1 MLKFWSHIS
10 LLVQIAIVAGA
21 VILFAFFDPF
31 GLLSPR
37 KLTLEDTP
45 ISVRSV
51 KEIGKLI
58 TAEYYGEVL
67 TSLQESRID
76 KWTQEI
82 EDDEAEFENL
92 DSMFQEAIRD
102 LRDRKGELNL
112 KTRKTRN
119 LYKVY
124 NKLYGYL
131 IDNPYYQN
139 YISAAIWK
147 YYSGKNKSEQNLIR
161 DLYEM
166 DSETKL
172 TNKFTLISEG
182 KSRFVQKK
190 KDFMQVKTADKSF
203 KKKQIVV
210 LGRGSVKAGIDFG
223 QFNEENFHYD
233 QNARTIHLIG
243 IKPEILISHINPW
256 FIPGKEKGFEV
267 VVMTRKAEKP
277 KYMLMVKQRSLE
289 KLQQNAINAGIL
301 ERAKSNAE
309 DNLKSF
315 FSLLIPAGVDQ
326 VVIHEDFFAYFGE
339 SILAEKITPLSM
351 QSIDSLLVK
360 KYSIDSAA
368 TMSMRNSLAERTIK
382 IGGELYAIDRYSSKL
397 SFLEDDALTPAELN
411 WLKNEKNS
419 IIGEI
424 DRLNKVD
431 VYSDSIFAKVDL
443 LDSIWFF
450 PEGDDFLKIQNQI
463 KETYNKEFS
472 WYKIKSEADSYVAY
486 QHKKRM
492 AKALLVHQSMLKRKL
507 GAFENLAA
515 ILRKSARQVV
525 KGDVTYIV
533 KDETNTGEQNTTEV
547 NYLPS
552 LEEYFE
558 PFQGNI
564 YQLSERID
572 EVLDIYEASSMNDLI
587 LKSYETNPEVVT
599 GLVERAR
606 INGRTTFMGD
616 TLKVNRYSNFL
627 QWVQNDTLSH
637 EEFQQLKN
645 MKLSIESDE
654 AMVLQFRFDSL
665 GVQLIDT
672 IWYYPPKGLIKKFKK
687 KADKKKFDT
696 WFWQTD
702 EREEQ
707 RENYVSRQI
716 QLHMIRE
723 RIGDFSEVANAVIT
737 CSKVLEMDAGF
748 EANDSTHTAS
758 LQQLLFHQDNRPNQ

>member
-82 EDDEAEFENL
+82 EDDEAEFESL
-92 DSMFQEAIRD
+92 DSMFQMAIRD
-102 LRDRKGELNL
+102 LRERKDELNL

-147 YYSGKNKSEQNLIR
+147 YYSSKNKNEQNLIR
-161 DLYEM
+161 DLYEI

-172 TNKFTLISEG
+172 TSKLGLISQA
-182 KSRFVQKK
+182 KSRFIQKK
-190 KDFMQVKTADKSF
+190 KNFMEVKTADKSF

-223 QFNEENFHYD
+223 QFNEENFQYD
-233 QNARTIHLIG
+233 QNARVIHLIG
-243 IKPEILISHINPW
+243 IKPEILVSHINPW
-256 FIPGKEKGFEV
+256 FIPGKEKGFEI
-267 VVMTRKAEKP
+267 VMMTKKAEKP

-382 IGGELYAIDRYSSKL
+382 INGELYPVDRYSSKL
-397 SFLEDDALTPAELN
+397 SFLDDDALTPAELN

-424 DRLNKVD
+424 DRLNKVE
-431 VYSDSIFAKVDL
+431 VYSDSIFANVDL

-463 KETYNKEFS
+463 RAAYNKEFS

-486 QHKKRM
+486 QAKKRM
-492 AKALLVHQSMLKRKL
+492 AQALLVHQFMLKRKL
-507 GAFENLAA
+507 GSFENLAA
-515 ILRKSARQVV
+515 ILRKGARQVV

-533 KDETNTGEQNTTEV
+533 KDESNSSEQNTSEV
-547 NYLPS
+547 NYMPS
-552 LEEYFE
+552 LEEYFQ

-587 LKSYETNPEVVT
+587 LKSHETNPKVVT

-606 INGRTTFMGD
+606 VNGRAAFMGD
-616 TLKVNRYSNFL
+616 TLNVNRYSHFF
-627 QWVQNDTLSH
+627 QWVQNDTLSQD
-637 EEFQQLKN
+637 EFQQLKN
-645 MKLSIESDE
+645 MKSTIDSDE
-654 AMVLQFRFDSL
+654 EMILQYKFDSL
-665 GVQLIDT
+665 GIQLIDT

-696 WFWQTD
+696 WFWQSD

-707 RENYVSRQI
+707 RELYVSRQI
-716 QLHMIRE
+716 QLHMVGE
-723 RIGDFSEVANAVIT
+723 RMSDFNETANAVMVH
-737 CSKVLEMDAGF
+737 SKVVELDGGF
-748 EANDSTHTAS
+748 EANDITLTAT
-758 LQQLLFHQDNRPNQ
+758 LQQLLFPQDE